1 MKYFY
6 DFSSIFYK
14 KLMTALADDQLNTA
28 PRKNYG
34 IVGSLR
40 YFHSGE
46 NQTAMN
52 AAKNYII

>member
-1 MKYFY
+1 
-6 DFSSIFYK
+6 
-14 KLMTALADDQLNTA
+14 MTALADDQLNTA